1 MFPDDYTKL
10 FKKLLSSKEKVIN
23 LKYVEPNMFDSSFN
37 CPHCFVLCPQKWY
50 KIDYVGSGGEKESW
64 FRGSRVDPPGKVAAS
79 SQLPYTIDVKL
90 KFYVRGK
97 IHFSVCTDDDC
108 GQITIWF
115 EDKIVYPENSTAPLP
130 HKDMPPEVREVY
142 EEARHVFPHS
152 VRAACALLRLSLEYL
167 MDHLNVLNPNDL
179 LGKRLKYLIDHG
191 QLPNKVLKAMESV
204 RVYGNDLIHNVRE
217 IRTDDDHKTALQLFR
232 LVNFIIEKTITEEKM
247 IQEIYD
253 PIPQHKKRV
262 PEDDAQKST

>member
-1 MFPDDYTKL
+1 M
-10 FKKLLSSKEKVIN
+10 
-23 LKYVEPNMFDSSFN
+23 KYVEPNMFDSSFN
-37 CPHCFVLCPQKWY
+37 CPHCFSLCPQKWY
-50 KIDYVGSGGEKESW
+50 RIDYVSAESW
-64 FRGSRVDPPGKVAAS
+64 YRGKRVDPPGKVIAS
-79 SQLPYTIDVKL
+79 SPGYPPFKKDLNDLLAYNM
-90 KFYVRGK
+90 RGK
-97 IHFSVCTDDDC
+97 IHFSVCTNADC
-108 GQITIWF
+108 GRITIWF
-115 EDKIVYPENSTAPLP
+115 EDRIVYPAKSTAPLP
-130 HKDMPPEVREVY
+130 HEDMPSKVREVY
-142 EEARHVFPHS
+142 EEARQVYPHS

-167 MDHLNVLNPNDL
+167 MDHLNVLNPDDL
-179 LGKRLKYLIDHG
+179 LGKRLKHLIDSG

-217 IRTDDDHKTALQLFR
+217 IRTDDDHNTALQLFR